1 MGSVLYVLAAL
12 LLGAV
17 GLVLWQPDPG
27 PPPVPPRPAAA
38 GPAADGAGQEAVY
51 RAPAGQAEQ
60 ADHERRTETDDAPPW
75 ATVQGQLTKP
85 AWASYPSDMVLRLEP
100 QGAGDAEGYTVLMH
114 PGKVFFRFD
123 RVPYGNWRLE
133 LMAAGFRHDPQ
144 LITVTPQDPH
154 RHLLVALQPDR
165 VIRGRVST
173 ADGSPAAGALVTATR
188 VAEPGRAVLPLTAES
203 DERGEFAITGARPG
217 PYQVYLGPSRSP
229 IGPPVQIS
237 FAPEARE
244 AWVEL
249 SLPPTG
255 AAVVTVQVA
264 ASGAAVAGVRLT
276 ATRVSPGLPGHVAAA
291 ASGQDGRCRF
301 AHLPVGE
308 YAFQSVSSRHRS
320 GTVRAT
326 VLEGGQA
333 EVVLAVTVR

>member
-38 GPAADGAGQEAVY
+38 GPAADGAGPEAVY
-51 RAPAGQAEQ
+51 RAPAGQAGQ